1 MLHSMNDLKGLDIL
15 ATDGEIGHIEDL
27 ILDDDSWA
35 IRYLVIDT
43 HNWLPGKKVLVSPR
57 CITATDWTRGKVH
70 INLSRE
76 GVKRSPEYDSSK
88 LVDQYFDQPYFWL
101 N

>member
-1 MLHSMNDLKGLDIL
+1 MLRSMNDLKGLDVL
-15 ATDGEIGHIEDL
+15 AKDGEIGNVGDF
-27 ILDDDSWA
+27 LDDDSWA

-43 HNWLPGKKVLVSPR
+43 RNSVPGKKVLVSPR

-76 GVKRSPEYDSSK
+76 GVKRSREYDSSK
-88 LVDQYFDQPYFWL
+88 LVDRYFNQPYYWL